1 MTLGS
6 AAYFGE
12 YFQKN
17 NIELSILG
25 CYINLSSKNQK
36 FVHKHWQLSNSKLLC
51 LSAYQA
57 KMIATETGSVPV
69 GYTKENFTE
78 EAYQIAR
85 NSIIELVAHAENFGV
100 TVAVEAGINHPIY
113 NYQLAKRLIDE
124 VASPNL
130 KIILD
135 CANLMHKENHADQEK
150 VIRGALDNL
159 HGYIT
164 ALHLKDYIMENG
176 KIRMVPVGKG
186 CLDFRPVLHYIKY
199 ERPLMYATLEAT
211 PEIYVPEAIEHLQF
225 IYQDC

>member
-1 MTLGS
+1 MNNSLSEIPPRSSNPQASIDQT
-6 AAYFGE
+6 AYP
-12 YFQKN
+12 
-17 NIELSILG
+17 IPVS
-25 CYINLSSKNQK
+25 
-36 FVHKHWQLSNSKLLC
+36 
-51 LSAYQA
+51 
-57 KMIATETGSVPV
+57 TSVKD
-69 GYTKENFTE
+69 G

-124 VASPNL
+124 VASQNL